1 MNKLALGA
9 CIIACTSILGGCAV
23 PKRPLIER
31 PAPLAVAKPP
41 QAVPGTG
48 TGELPNGGVSP
59 MEPPIFEG
67 PMPGEIVEGTIE
79 PEIPSLEYIN
89 DRIFEYGRKLERWKE
104 LDSKSMA
111 KALEENETAEMVSCF
126 RRLQNVVKGYSDL
139 RSKVML
145 TESLP
150 SPDRISDAA
159 IFELQKNDIEFMESS
174 CARLLASE
182 DDVNVDWNQREE
194 GADLSQLE
202 ILIERYSENREY
214 EEVVQVWQKIP
225 ESQLKRVH
233 LRAKILYGNA
243 LMYLHQ
249 EDKAA
254 EIYQQVVD
262 QMSDSNEQATDLVSL
277 RKILADLYTASG
289 NYKAAA
295 IEYNKISDDYQNIGQ
310 LEQWSKLQ
318 LSILDRSM
326 GTGPELQE
334 YASLLRNYLGF
345 IPEQDGYKVLW
356 QAEKFLE
363 EYPYSP
369 VVSNVDAIKEKTK
382 EAADRWFDGFMAGV
396 ENLTAEKKFDGALE
410 KLETLPVDI
419 LEPEKQR
426 IVKGK
431 NEELMIAEAVDKET
445 DRVAIIQGLQNQWNE
460 AMLFMNEE
468 KYDEAITVF
477 ANLLDSEYSV
487 KAAEKIKEASLEAA
501 NADRKKAAG
510 LFMRFTKTTDLES
523 RKKLLLE
530 SRRLLKNILV
540 KYPDV
545 EIAPKVNSNIERV
558 EQEMFAIDPA
568 LMVLEDQEEVPNT
581 GFDGADRV
589 FAPLGTDSGEQQ
601 PNPAQELQI
610 NQ

>member
-1 MNKLALGA
+1 
-9 CIIACTSILGGCAV
+9 
-23 PKRPLIER
+23 
-31 PAPLAVAKPP
+31 
-41 QAVPGTG
+41 
-48 TGELPNGGVSP
+48 